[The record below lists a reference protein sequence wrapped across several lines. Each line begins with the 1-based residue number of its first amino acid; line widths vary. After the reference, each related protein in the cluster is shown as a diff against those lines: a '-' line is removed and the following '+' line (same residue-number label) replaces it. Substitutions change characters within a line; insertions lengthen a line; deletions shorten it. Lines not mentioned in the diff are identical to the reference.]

1 MVDLKCECLY
11 CGHVFLKRI
20 YYAVEDPSALGIKC
34 EKVGCN
40 DRNIRILP
48 QHKRDVFGYS
58 YVPPE
63 KKRGKPD
70 LY

>member
-1 MVDLKCECLY
+1 MELKCECLY
-11 CGHVFLKRI
+11 CGYVFLKRI
-20 YYAVEDPSALGIKC
+20 YYTIDDPRELGIKC
-34 EKVGCN
+34 ERIGCN
-40 DRNIRILP
+40 DKNVKILP
-48 QHKRDVFGYS
+48 VKGRDVFGYS